1 MGLAKVR
8 FVASNS
14 RTPVRADLS
23 HSQLEESNRT
33 LTVDVANLAS
43 EKEELNNHLKE
54 LQQRE
59 SSRKKK
65 KTTNKN
71 ALPSILQVNFD
82 RCCAAELQDAKDEE
96 QNMSTLIVGFEKQL
110 QNERTLKIQV
120 RRAGSRFHSGR
131 YSRHRIVRGP
141 SRRQSAS
148 SPR

>member
-1 MGLAKVR
+1 MLKYFLIVVDKYIYYDSPILIQTHISSMLKTKQNQKKMGLAKVR

-65 KTTNKN
+65 KQQTKTLCHLFCK
-71 ALPSILQVNFD
+71 
-82 RCCAAELQDAKDEE
+82 
-96 QNMSTLIVGFEKQL
+96 STSTVVVPQSS
-110 QNERTLKIQV
+110 RTQ
-120 RRAGSRFHSGR
+120 RMRSRT
-131 YSRHRIVRGP
+131 
-141 SRRQSAS
+141 
-148 SPR
+148 